1 MTDEE
6 VDELLKGVQIGAY
19 VIYIACILDP
29 LRLIWFPNVQRWQCE
44 LRELR
49 AHNTESMISYD
60 HLDEFRV
67 LLHLRCLQPSLPNQ
81 QPVHYISNKFR
92 KRQYNINNLHVH
104 RLYYS
109 SSSVS

>member
-49 AHNTESMISYD
+49 AHNTESMIS
-60 HLDEFRV
+60 LV
-67 LLHLRCLQPSLPNQ
+67 L
-81 QPVHYISNKFR
+81 
-92 KRQYNINNLHVH
+92 
-104 RLYYS
+104 
-109 SSSVS
+109 